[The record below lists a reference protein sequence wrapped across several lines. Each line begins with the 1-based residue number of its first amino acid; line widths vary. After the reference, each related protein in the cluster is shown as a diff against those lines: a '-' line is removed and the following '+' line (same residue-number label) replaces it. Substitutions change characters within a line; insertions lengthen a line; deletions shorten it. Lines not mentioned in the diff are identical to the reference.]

1 MDKSMIRST
10 PEWKALNQI
19 WTTCSQEQ
27 RKLLETEFRFLT
39 EFIRANTAPRFI
51 EPVTDGF
58 AYLQGLS
65 SGAQSLIIEK
75 IKVGEPNIY
84 HSIMS
89 VMDRKGEQDKNS
101 IQRYYYEK
109 YGEKRPYIK
118 ENWSLICEIF
128 DFCWNKR
135 MLKSRK

>member
-1 MDKSMIRST
+1 MDKSFIRST
-10 PEWKALNQI
+10 SEWKALNKI

-27 RKLLETEFRFLT
+27 RKLLEAEFRFLT
-39 EFIRANTAPRFI
+39 EFIRDNTAPRFMDT
-51 EPVTDGF
+51 VTDGF
-58 AYLQGLS
+58 TYLQGLS
-65 SGAQSLIIEK
+65 SGAQALIIGK
-75 IKVGEPNIY
+75 IQDGEPNIY

-89 VMDRKGEQDKNS
+89 VMDGKGDEDKS
-101 IQRYYYEK
+101 TIQKYYYEK

-135 MLKSRK
+135 MIKHRK